1 MPAERVR
8 TSIVISEHRFCS
20 LEAELLLPDNVIG
33 QQFGDAT
40 VPCQCRP
47 PLFIYY
53 LTDANGCRVA
63 KVVGMG
69 DYPALRR
76 KPVHGLGGRL
86 HVDYSRFLKTLLLSQ
101 EEVS

>member
-20 LEAELLLPDNVIG
+20 LQAELLLPDNVIS
-33 QQFGDAT
+33 QQFGDAI

-69 DYPALRR
+69 DYSLLRR
-76 KPVHGLGGRL
+76 NSVHSLWGRL
-86 HVDYSRFLKTLLLSQ
+86 HVDYIRII
-101 EEVS
+101 